1 MKTELYQALW
11 MLLFTFVTALLAILA
26 TAAKNYL
33 RTKLRTDQ
41 QRAIL
46 DRAWEFVSREVAAAN
61 QTAVPVIRAATTD
74 GKITP
79 DEAAKLRALVIVKVK
94 ESLGKAGLELLNQ
107 ATGERDVT
115 AYLESLAESAVNE
128 QKAK

>member
-1 MKTELYQALW
+1 
-11 MLLFTFVTALLAILA
+11 
-26 TAAKNYL
+26 
-33 RTKLRTDQ
+33 
-41 QRAIL
+41 
-46 DRAWEFVSREVAAAN
+46 
-61 QTAVPVIRAATTD
+61 VPVIRAATTD